1 MRELA
6 IDSELISMRM
16 RCIPGERKSLK
27 QTLVHTTILSTF
39 TPCAARRRH
48 YSRAFSCMILN
59 KLLVLVWIE
68 VAVTYR
74 GSIPTAY
81 VFLGTFAL
89 GRNA

>member
-6 IDSELISMRM
+6 IDSELTSM

-27 QTLVHTTILSTF
+27 QTLQLSTF

-48 YSRAFSCMILN
+48 YSRAFSCTILN